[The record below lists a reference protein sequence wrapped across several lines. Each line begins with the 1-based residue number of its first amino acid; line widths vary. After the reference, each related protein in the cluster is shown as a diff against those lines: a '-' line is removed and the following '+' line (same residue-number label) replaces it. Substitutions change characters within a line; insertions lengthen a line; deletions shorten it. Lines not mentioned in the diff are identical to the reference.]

1 MVAKLKNRSANHDG
15 SMERPLATTTLGQ
28 RARAAARALART
40 SGVDRCNAVRAMAEA
55 LAGAGDSILEANARD
70 VAAARKA
77 GLPAPLLGRL
87 RLDPERVEDM
97 RKRLMDLADLP
108 DPVGVVLEGFTGPD
122 GLRVER
128 VSVPIGVIAVVYEAR
143 PNVTAEAAGCCIMS
157 GNAVILRGGSEALRS
172 NIAVAEALIDA
183 LRRSA
188 LPEHALQIVRTPDR
202 RVVDELLQMPQYVD
216 LLIPRG
222 GRSLIEHVAEH
233 SRVPVLKHYEGICHL
248 YIAPDAPVDMSVRL
262 AVNSKCQRVEVCNAL
277 ETLLVDGACADR
289 LLPVLAQAFRAEGV
303 ELRGCERCRNI
314 VPDMTPAVEEDW
326 RTEYL
331 APILSVR
338 IVDGVD
344 AAVEHINTYG
354 SGHTD
359 GIVSLRSDWIEHF
372 VNGVDSASVMVN
384 ASTRLSG
391 GGAYGLGAVV
401 GISTDRLHA
410 RGPVGLRQLTTY
422 KWIARG
428 AGHLRA

>member
-1 MVAKLKNRSANHDG
+1 MDLN
-15 SMERPLATTTLGQ
+15 PQTTTLGR
-28 RARAAARALART
+28 RAREAARSLART
-40 SGVDRCNAVRAMAEA
+40 SGADRRNAVRAMADA
-55 LAGAGDSILEANARD
+55 LDAASDAILEANARD
-70 VAAARKA
+70 LADARTA

-87 RLDPERVEDM
+87 RLDRARVDDM
-97 RKRLMDLADLP
+97 RKRLATLADLP

-128 VSVPIGVIAVVYEAR
+128 VSVPIGVIAMVYEAR
-143 PNVTAEAAGCCIMS
+143 PNVTAEAGGCCIMS

-172 NIAVAEALIDA
+172 NIAIADALIGA
-183 LRRSA
+183 VRHSG
-188 LPEHALQIVRTPDR
+188 LPEHGIQIVRTPDR
-202 RVVDELLQMPQYVD
+202 KIVDELLRLSQYVD

-248 YIAPDAPVDMSVRL
+248 YIAPDAPVEMAVQL

-277 ETLLVDGACADR
+277 ETLLVDAQCAER
-289 LLPVLAQAFRAEGV
+289 LLPALAEAFRSERV
-303 ELRGCERCRNI
+303 ELRGCERCRAI
-314 VPDMTPAVEEDW
+314 VPDMTPAAEEDW

-359 GIVSLRSDWIEHF
+359 GIVSLRSDWIERF
-372 VNGVDSASVMVN
+372 VAAVDSASVMVN

-422 KWIARG
+422 KWVARG
-428 AGHLRA
+428 AGHVRA